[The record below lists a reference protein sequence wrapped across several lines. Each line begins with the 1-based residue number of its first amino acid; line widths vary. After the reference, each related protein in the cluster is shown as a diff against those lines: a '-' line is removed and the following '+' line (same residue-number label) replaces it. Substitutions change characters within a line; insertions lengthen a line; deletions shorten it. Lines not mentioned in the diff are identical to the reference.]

1 MKKIF
6 TLMAAML
13 LVPWVGWGQE
23 ETIKIST
30 AEELRAFAK
39 NVNENTDDISWNV
52 TLENDI
58 DLGGESNPWT
68 PIEEFSGT
76 FDGKGNTITGLFIK
90 GNSDETGKNSYGLFG
105 HPRQG
110 ATIQNVKIEEGYICY
125 TGNSHVYMV

>member
-6 TLMAAML
+6 TLIAAML

-52 TLENDI
+52 TLEND
-58 DLGGESNPWT
+58 
-68 PIEEFSGT
+68 F
-76 FDGKGNTITGLFIK
+76 
-90 GNSDETGKNSYGLFG
+90 NS
-105 HPRQG
+105 
-110 ATIQNVKIEEGYICY
+110 V
-125 TGNSHVYMV
+125 V